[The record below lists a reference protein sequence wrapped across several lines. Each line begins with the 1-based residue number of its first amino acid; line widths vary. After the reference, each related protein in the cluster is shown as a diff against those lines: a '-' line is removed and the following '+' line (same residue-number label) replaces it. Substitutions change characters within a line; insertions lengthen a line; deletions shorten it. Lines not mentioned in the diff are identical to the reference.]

1 MTTPHADV
9 VIIGGGIAGLAC
21 ATHLHRSGASFL
33 LLEASGRL
41 GGRLRTDRVE
51 GFLLDRGFQ
60 VLLTSYPD
68 AQRLLD
74 LEALDLH
81 ELYPGA
87 LVWAEGRLHRVA
99 DPFRRPLDAI
109 AAARSPIAGWRDY
122 RALARLRARTK
133 VTSNEQLLARR
144 ETSALETLRECGL
157 SERITERF
165 FRPFLAGV
173 FLDPQLETSSRMLDF
188 VLRMFAT
195 GFAALPAGGMESI
208 PAQLAEG
215 LPGSALRLHGRVETV
230 EGTSLT
236 PCGRAHRDAGGGRRH
251 RRPGSRPPALRA
263 SARAGAA
270 RDDLPLL
277 RRVDGTGQGPPDRP
291 RRRAQRPRQQ
301 PLCRE
306 RGGALVRSSRRRSRV
321 GLRSG
326 SPRARR
332 RAARAGRPCAA
343 FDVVRQRGREL
354 ATPAHLPDPGGA
366 AVRRRLPRSSL
377 PIEPCGSRPG
387 SSSAAIIAIRRRFRE
402 RSHRADAQ
410 PRQPS
415 RRYAAPV
422 RVWPVP
428 ARPAELTPR
437 SPRQAQARLDGDD
450 HDPAPA
456 QGLSQ
461 HVHPGA
467 PAHTP

>member
-1 MTTPHADV
+1 VTTPQADV

-21 ATHLHRSGASFL
+21 ATHLHRSGTSFL
-33 LLEASGRL
+33 LLEASDRL
-41 GGRLRTDRVE
+41 GGRMRTDRVE

-60 VLLTSYPD
+60 VLLASYPD

-144 ETSALETLRECGL
+144 ETTALETLRECGL

-208 PAQLAEG
+208 PAQLAES
-215 LPGSALRLHGRVETV
+215 LPTSALRLHARVETV
-230 EGTSLT
+230 EGTALT
-236 PCGRAHRDAGGGRRH
+236 LADERIEARAVVVATDGREAARLLSGQVREPKPRGMTCVYFAAPTAPVEGPVLVLDGERSGPVNNLCVVSEVAPSYAPPGAALVSSCVLGVPEHDDAQLEQDVRAQLSTWFGSEVASWRH
-251 RRPGSRPPALRA
+251 LRTYRIPEALPSTAPPALELADRA
-263 SARAGAA
+263 VRVAPGLFVCGDH
-270 RDDLPLL
+270 RD
-277 RRVDGTGQGPPDRP
+277 TASIQ
-291 RRRAQRPRQQ
+291 
-301 PLCRE
+301 
-306 RGGALVRSSRRRSRV
+306 GALA
-321 GLRSG
+321 SG
-326 SPRARR
+326 R
-332 RAARAGRPCAA
+332 RAA
-343 FDVVRQRGREL
+343 Q
-354 ATPAHLPDPGGA
+354 A
-366 AVRRRLPRSSL
+366 AVEEIPRS
-377 PIEPCGSRPG
+377 R
-387 SSSAAIIAIRRRFRE
+387 
-402 RSHRADAQ
+402 
-410 PRQPS
+410 
-415 RRYAAPV
+415 
-422 RVWPVP
+422 
-428 ARPAELTPR
+428 
-437 SPRQAQARLDGDD
+437 
-450 HDPAPA
+450 
-456 QGLSQ
+456 
-461 HVHPGA
+461 
-467 PAHTP
+467 

>member
-1 MTTPHADV
+1 MTTPQADV

-21 ATHLHRSGASFL
+21 ATHLHRSGTSFL
-33 LLEASGRL
+33 LLEASDRL

-60 VLLTSYPD
+60 MLLASYPD

-109 AAARSPIAGWRDY
+109 AAARSPVAGWRDY

-144 ETSALETLRECGL
+144 ETTALETLRECGL

-208 PAQLAEG
+208 PAQLAES
-215 LPGSALRLHGRVETV
+215 LPASALRLHARVETV
-230 EGTSLT
+230 EGTALT
-236 PCGRAHRDAGGGRRH
+236 LADERIE
-251 RRPGSRPPALRA
+251 
-263 SARAGAA
+263 ARAVVVATDGREAA
-270 RDDLPLL
+270 RLL
-277 RRVDGTGQGPPDRP
+277 SGQVRAPEPRGMTCLYFCRVDGTGQGPPARP

-326 SPRARR
+326 SARARR

-366 AVRRRLPRSSL
+366 AVDGASRARACRSSRTSRARAL
-377 PIEPCGSRPG
+377 RLRRPSRYSVDSGSARIGPTRSPG
-387 SSSAAIIAIRRRFRE
+387 SGRGDTPLPLGCGPCPPGR
-402 RSHRADAQ
+402 
-410 PRQPS
+410 PS
-415 RRYAAPV
+415 
-422 RVWPVP
+422 
-428 ARPAELTPR
+428 
-437 SPRQAQARLDGDD
+437 
-450 HDPAPA
+450 
-456 QGLSQ
+456 
-461 HVHPGA
+461 
-467 PAHTP
+467 